1 MHQAMRLERKAH
13 VIFGWMGNLNLQ
25 IFTLNGRR
33 DKFQQSHLCGIVDMG
48 CARPSDSLW
57 CCLCGS
63 SIMGHVKPWVHA
75 LLEFR
80 MVSPILLQS
89 FLQTGFK
96 TWEEICEYLERSRL
110 YPNGRHRLDNIITPT
125 LLAHQLLR
133 SERERGIGSTPSVY
147 YHTFSSLD
155 TTPIQGTSR
164 GTAPRCQC
172 SCLPRPRMIFSPV
185 HLSAYT
191 RQAAAVSADQFGE
204 QTAI

>member
-1 MHQAMRLERKAH
+1 MYLNSSGVDMHQAMRLERKAH

-133 SERERGIGSTPSVY
+133 SERERGLALHQASITILFLRWTPHLYKVP
-147 YHTFSSLD
+147 LVA
-155 TTPIQGTSR
+155 PSR
-164 GTAPRCQC
+164 D
-172 SCLPRPRMIFSPV
+172 
-185 HLSAYT
+185 
-191 RQAAAVSADQFGE
+191 VSAPACQG
-204 QTAI
+204 QG